1 MRYKMILLLLI
12 SAVLF
17 SGCTSSTEDDE
28 ETGVTVDSTDESLEG
43 LWTEFH
49 ENMPDDRNM
58 EDDFRNSWF
67 ISELKNYLSGSEGF
81 EISEQGL
88 RDKTGINDIS
98 IIEKECGSWKARTIF
113 LGADLY
119 NKAVTDVSVKNKYVF
134 LQMSNGE
141 ENYFKTVYDGDFVYP
156 QDMLLFENNG
166 RCFAVIISKY
176 CAAYPEGVL
185 FAGYTVSEGSIVSA
199 DLFDMYELE
208 GVSVSEKDGGVLFE
222 SSYEE
227 GTSFGDISRL
237 NVYADNETNGITL
250 VLGEDNIYFGFNGEK
265 YIADRSE

>member
-58 EDDFRNSWF
+58 EDDFRNSRF

-98 IIEKECGSWKARTIF
+98 IIERECGNWKARTIF

-119 NKAVTDVSVKNKYVF
+119 NKAVTDVSV
-134 LQMSNGE
+134 
-141 ENYFKTVYDGDFVYP
+141 
-156 QDMLLFENNG
+156 
-166 RCFAVIISKY
+166 
-176 CAAYPEGVL
+176 
-185 FAGYTVSEGSIVSA
+185 
-199 DLFDMYELE
+199 
-208 GVSVSEKDGGVLFE
+208 
-222 SSYEE
+222 
-227 GTSFGDISRL
+227 
-237 NVYADNETNGITL
+237 
-250 VLGEDNIYFGFNGEK
+250 
-265 YIADRSE
+265 